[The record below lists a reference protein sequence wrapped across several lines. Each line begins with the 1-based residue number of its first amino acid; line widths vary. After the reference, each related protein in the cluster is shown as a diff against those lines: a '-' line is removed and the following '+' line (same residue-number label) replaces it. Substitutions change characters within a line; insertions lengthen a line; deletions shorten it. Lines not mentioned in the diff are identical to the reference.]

1 MAHQKEKAIFDDYV
15 HGKNLRHSEQ
25 RLQILDVF
33 LKTERHLTV
42 EELHKLVQ
50 KKNPSIGT
58 ATVYRTL
65 KLLVDSGLCRELKLN
80 DGVTRYEHLYGHEH
94 HDHLV
99 CTQCGALVE
108 VCDAEI
114 ERLQEK
120 LARSHGFKIQS
131 HKLELYGTCKKCR
144 H

>member
-1 MAHQKEKAIFDDYV
+1 MAHQKEKELFQSYIESR
-15 HGKNLRHSEQ
+15 GLRHSGQ
-25 RLQILDVF
+25 RMQILDVF
-33 LKTERHLTV
+33 LKTEKHLTA

-50 KKNPSIGT
+50 KKHPSIGI

-65 KLLVDSGLCRELKLN
+65 KLLSDCGLCRELKLE
-80 DGVTRYEHLYGHEH
+80 DKITRYEHLYGHEH

-99 CTQCGALVE
+99 CTHCGALVE
-108 VCDAEI
+108 VLDAEI
-114 ERLQEK
+114 ERLQKK

-131 HKLELYGTCKKCR
+131 HKLELYGICRKCR